1 MEKSRKKHGAW
12 KGREEPKQQEPVQQ
26 EHRQK
31 GRNRRERKSRRKRSN
46 QVLVA
51 SVIAAAVLLGMAAWI
66 SAYGFP
72 APIQAQIDIQPDAD
86 AKSGTLYAGER
97 HAVDIGDFWMIV
109 NQLPT
114 VEEGNRECRIEYEN
128 PAENH
133 YSARI
138 SLYLKEDGKLL
149 GNTKRV
155 DPGNYVET
163 IRLKQ
168 ELKPG
173 EYPVTVRVKL
183 FEEKTPV
190 SELSLEIT
198 LRVVSQNQS
207 AMK

>member
-1 MEKSRKKHGAW
+1 MEKSRKKRGAW

-31 GRNRRERKSRRKRSN
+31 GRNRRERKNRRKRSN
-46 QVLVA
+46 QVLAA
-51 SVIAAAVLLGMAAWI
+51 SVIAASVLLGTAAWI

-86 AKSGTLYAGER
+86 AKSGTLHAGER
-97 HAVDIGDFWMIV
+97 QEVAAGDFWMVV

-114 VEEGNRECRIEYEN
+114 VEEGSRECRIEYEN
-128 PAENH
+128 PVENH

-173 EYPVTVRVKL
+173 EYPVTVRVEL